1 VAPSGARVCEKM
13 GEVEVSKVVGEGA
26 PEAPIF
32 EYLGAHLG
40 AADLLLA
47 QMINDLTTDIMSENK
62 LSQYAKAEASTIL
75 GEIANAFE
83 VVLFFT
89 QRAKSF
95 GLDDFKPEDY
105 IGDMLRTIRDLAEA
119 YHNLKNGFDI
129 SDIIY
134 SLRGAKMRLEGAYDT
149 ILDSLIQ
156 KVRIMKVANE
166 NKP

>member
-1 VAPSGARVCEKM
+1 M
-13 GEVEVSKVVGEGA
+13 GEVEVGKVVGEGA

-40 AADLLLA
+40 AADLLFGK
-47 QMINDLTTDIMSENK
+47 MVNDLATEIMSEDK

-105 IGDMLRTIRDLAEA
+105 IGDLLRTIRDLAEV

-156 KVRIMKVANE
+156 KVRIMKATSE

>member
-1 VAPSGARVCEKM
+1 M
-13 GEVEVSKVVGEGA
+13 TEVEVGKVVGEGA

-40 AADLLLA
+40 AADLLLEKT
-47 QMINDLTTDIMSENK
+47 INDLTTEIMSENK

-83 VVLFFT
+83 AVLFFI

-95 GLDDFKPEDY
+95 GLDDFKLEDY
-105 IGDMLRTIRDLAEA
+105 IADLLRTIRDLAEV

-134 SLRGAKMRLEGAYDT
+134 SLRGTKMRLAGAYDV

-156 KVRIMKVANE
+156 KVRIIKVTSE

>member
-1 VAPSGARVCEKM
+1 MS
-13 GEVEVSKVVGEGA
+13 EVEVSKVVGEGA

-40 AADLLLA
+40 AADLLLEKT
-47 QMINDLTTDIMSENK
+47 INDLTTEIMSENK

-83 VVLFFT
+83 AVLFFI

-95 GLDDFKPEDY
+95 GLDDFKLEDY
-105 IGDMLRTIRDLAEA
+105 IADLLRTIRDLAEV

-134 SLRGAKMRLEGAYDT
+134 SLRGVKMRLEGDYDS

-156 KVRIMKVANE
+156 RVRIMKATSE

>member
-1 VAPSGARVCEKM
+1 M
-13 GEVEVSKVVGEGA
+13 GEVEVGKVVGEGA

-40 AADLLLA
+40 AADLLFGK
-47 QMINDLTTDIMSENK
+47 MVNDLATEIMSEDK

-105 IGDMLRTIRDLAEA
+105 IGDLLRTIRDLAEV

-134 SLRGAKMRLEGAYDT
+134 SLRGAKMRLGGAYDV

-156 KVRIMKVANE
+156 KVRIMKATSE

>member
-1 VAPSGARVCEKM
+1 
-13 GEVEVSKVVGEGA
+13 
-26 PEAPIF
+26 
-32 EYLGAHLG
+32 
-40 AADLLLA
+40 
-47 QMINDLTTDIMSENK
+47 MINDLATEIMSENK

>member
-1 VAPSGARVCEKM
+1 M
-13 GEVEVSKVVGEGA
+13 TEVEVSKVVGEGA

-40 AADLLLA
+40 ATDLLFA
-47 QMINDLTTDIMSENK
+47 KMINDLTVEIMSENK

-83 VVLFFT
+83 TVLFFA

-95 GLDDFKPEDY
+95 GLDDFKPGDY
-105 IGDMLRTIRDLAEA
+105 IGDLLRAIRDLAKV

-134 SLRGAKMRLEGAYDT
+134 SLRDIKMRLEGDYDS

-156 KVRIMKVANE
+156 RVRIMKATSE